1 MGGGQAPA
9 AVPPTKGVKNKPD
22 YSEKILEY
30 LLTCADIYNILK
42 G

>member
-22 YSEKILEY
+22 YSEKILKY
-30 LLTCADIYNILK
+30 LLQYVDVYNILK